1 MNEFIESITQSYNWQ
16 AALISLVGI
25 VLIVK
30 IGKYIAFL
38 VPALAQARKIN
49 LAEDA
54 KKIAKPKYLPVIKSS
69 EKIGVVSNI
78 AFFVAV
84 LPFVATLV
92 SQPAWMIGLHV
103 FAIIMVYD
111 FFYYF
116 CHRFWFHGQGK
127 MRQIHAI
134 HHQARNPTH
143 IDAYYVHP
151 TETFIGIMLYMCS
164 IPLLAAFLGPFHVS
178 TIILSFVIF
187 TQVNTLNHT
196 LVELPYFPFKTLN
209 WFTAKHH
216 VHHENMHKGNYA
228 SITPLYDKLFGTLD

>member
-111 FFYYF
+111 
-116 CHRFWFHGQGK
+116 
-127 MRQIHAI
+127 
-134 HHQARNPTH
+134 PTH

-187 TQVNTLNHT
+187 TQVNTVNHT